1 MSNITETSVDIGSLL
16 LETGEQ
22 EDGLLTF
29 AGADTYVKGT
39 ILARDSSTGKF
50 VLFVKGGVTNGNGVP
65 KAVLLHDTTATG
77 ATDESVRV
85 LVEGRVNVN
94 RLVIDADGDASN
106 IDGAVRDQLRD
117 YKITPVDVKQIGGAL
132 YTDEDS

>member
-1 MSNITETSVDIGSLL
+1 MSNITETSVDNGSLL

-39 ILARDSSTGKF
+39 ILARASNTLKY
-50 VLFVKGGVTNGNGVP
+50 VLFVKGGSSNENGIP
-65 KAVLLHDTTATG
+65 KAVLLHDCTATG
-77 ATDESVRV
+77 AGDESVRV
-85 LVEGRVNVN
+85 LIEGRVNVN

-106 IDGAVRDQLRD
+106 IDGKVRDQLRD